1 LAGVIKQLEDEATE
15 IRADA
20 EVLERC
26 IINEDAI
33 LTASSGKFTRNEAIL
48 LATFKMCNQFENEYS
63 DAEEARESELALL
76 NALKVMVEE
85 KLKNRVYGTG
95 ESRGDQEVTEWEAAD
110 ATSGYSHDG
119 ATFEGEAPP
128 WANPE

>member
-1 LAGVIKQLEDEATE
+1 MASLNGVITLLEDEATE

-33 LTASSGKFTRNEAIL
+33 LTASSAKFTRNLAIL
-48 LATFKMCNQFENEYS
+48 TATENMCNQFETEYA

-76 NALKVMVEE
+76 SALKNMVEE
-85 KLKNRVYGTG
+85 KLKNRVHGTG
-95 ESRGDQEVTEWEAAD
+95 VSRGNQEESEWEAAD
-110 ATSGYSHDG
+110 AASGYGHDG
-119 ATFEGEAPP
+119 ATFEAD
-128 WANPE
+128 ASA